1 MIARTFRWTSWL
13 LVLWP
18 LLAAPTQAQEAYD
31 GIRLTWT
38 GTVEPVK
45 DSLLLTAA
53 RYPALS
59 IVVYERNAR
68 QSLRLLG
75 DELRTRS
82 ARLSGARPARAR
94 GLTLEGTTL
103 GAVDLMVVAEQ
114 DRHGDASLTFAFTKD
129 ELPVDHGDA
138 ALVAAVRDL
147 AVRLNRAVVKEQQEE
162 LRRRH
167 GRMESRE
174 ESARKQEAK
183 LLKQQTKANKDLQ
196 RIKQRQGRQQ
206 RTNANMQRDAAR
218 FDARFNATG
227 NPRFLQRATR
237 QRRQLAQGERR
248 MGRLLRDESRKQGDL
263 VKIERDLNKSREE
276 QQFSGVAKRGKEDA
290 LQLLQRKLEAIQ

>member
-53 RYPALS
+53 RYPALT

-94 GLTLEGTTL
+94 GLTLEGTAL

-263 VKIERDLNKSREE
+263 VKIERDLNKAREE